1 MHRTLARRAVM
12 SSTLPAYRFSSAVF
26 KYRDAWAIVVR
37 GNYVFDRKSG
47 PSHRLDLTF
56 KQIGDAAARSLPHGI
71 IGQSFSTN
79 GPRHGKQDVYPSSGR
94 IATSA
99 MAEGAIE
106 GDAAMY
112 EVARPYAT
120 EFAFS
125 RFMSAAPAR
134 RLRRVGCSS
143 RARLP
148 RPRAEGGSASNT
160 QQDFCK
166 ACLSSLPAVC

>member
-1 MHRTLARRAVM
+1 MLRC
-12 SSTLPAYRFSSAVF
+12 PAHCPPYRFSSAVF

-79 GPRHGKQDVYPSSGR
+79 GPRHGKRDVYPSSGR

-125 RFMSAAPAR
+125 RFMSAAPAEEASPSG
-134 RLRRVGCSS
+134 LLLPGEASS
-143 RARLP
+143 TAR
-148 RPRAEGGSASNT
+148 GGRFGESHSAG
-160 QQDFCK
+160 
-166 ACLSSLPAVC
+166 LL

>member
-1 MHRTLARRAVM
+1 M
-12 SSTLPAYRFSSAVF
+12 
-26 KYRDAWAIVVR
+26 R

-47 PSHRLDLTF
+47 PSHRLDLAF

-125 RFMSAAPAR
+125 RFMSAAPAEEASPSG
-134 RLRRVGCSS
+134 LLLPGEASS
-143 RARLP
+143 TARG
-148 RPRAEGGSASNT
+148 EGGSASNT

-166 ACLSSLPAVC
+166 ACLSSLACPRYADALPSAGLAL